1 MALALAGC
9 GRKEEAPPAPRP
21 VVAMPVQADAALPAW
36 TLPGEVQA
44 RYSTPLSFRVGGKIV
59 ERQVRLG
66 DAVTPGQ
73 IVARLDPADAAKNA
87 ASARAQLSAAQHQLD
102 YAKQQLDRDRAQ
114 ARENL
119 IAATQLEQTRNAYA
133 SALAQRD
140 QAAQQSALAA
150 DQLKYTTLQADHA
163 GVITAERA
171 DTGQNVSAGQAVYNL
186 AWSGDID
193 AICDVPESLLASL
206 AVGQRASVTLG
217 PLPGQT
223 FDAVLR
229 EIAPAADPQSRTY
242 RAKLTLENPKPEVRL
257 GMTANISFSNASANG
272 AATYTLPATALFHDG
287 KDAAVWVVKPQE
299 DTLELRRVQVLRYDA
314 RTVTLTQ
321 GLQPGERVVWQG
333 VHAVSAGQ
341 KVRAVPPLHPGLR
354 IMSGVDQQA
363 GQASQRDEQLQ
374 PVRLGAAPPV
384 AGGLP
389 DFAGHAVRRAVVPR
403 LAQSEDPP
411 FTFRVMVIRTLWPG
425 ATAQQV
431 QEQVTDRIG
440 KKLQETPATD
450 FLRSYSRPA
459 NR

>member
-1 MALALAGC
+1 M
-9 GRKEEAPPAPRP
+9 
-21 VVAMPVQADAALPAW
+21 
-36 TLPGEVQA
+36 QA

-59 ERQVRLG
+59 ERLVRLG

-87 ASARAQLSAAQHQLD
+87 ASARAQLRPPSTSWTTP
-102 YAKQQLDRDRAQ
+102 QQLDRDRAQ

-287 KDAAVWVVKPQE
+287 RTPPSGWSSRKRTRWNCAACRCV
-299 DTLELRRVQVLRYDA
+299 RYDA
-314 RTVTLTQ
+314 RT
-321 GLQPGERVVWQG
+321 
-333 VHAVSAGQ
+333 
-341 KVRAVPPLHPGLR
+341 
-354 IMSGVDQQA
+354 
-363 GQASQRDEQLQ
+363 
-374 PVRLGAAPPV
+374 
-384 AGGLP
+384 
-389 DFAGHAVRRAVVPR
+389 
-403 LAQSEDPP
+403 
-411 FTFRVMVIRTLWPG
+411 
-425 ATAQQV
+425 
-431 QEQVTDRIG
+431 
-440 KKLQETPATD
+440 
-450 FLRSYSRPA
+450 SR
-459 NR
+459 

>member
-1 MALALAGC
+1 
-9 GRKEEAPPAPRP
+9 
-21 VVAMPVQADAALPAW
+21 MPVQADAALPAW

-59 ERQVRLG
+59 ERLVRLG

-272 AATYTLPATALFHDG
+272 AATCCRPPRCSMT
-287 KDAAVWVVKPQE
+287 
-299 DTLELRRVQVLRYDA
+299 A
-314 RTVTLTQ
+314 RT
-321 GLQPGERVVWQG
+321 
-333 VHAVSAGQ
+333 
-341 KVRAVPPLHPGLR
+341 PP
-354 IMSGVDQQA
+354 SGW
-363 GQASQRDEQLQ
+363 SSRK
-374 PVRLGAAPPV
+374 RTRWNCAAC
-384 AGGLP
+384 
-389 DFAGHAVRRAVVPR
+389 RCC
-403 LAQSEDPP
+403 
-411 FTFRVMVIRTLWPG
+411 
-425 ATAQQV
+425 AT
-431 QEQVTDRIG
+431 
-440 KKLQETPATD
+440 TPA
-450 FLRSYSRPA
+450 RSR
-459 NR
+459 